1 MESNIET
8 EKISY
13 LFKYINDNYDVYA
26 EIKPRFL
33 YENNIYIKTEKYD
46 LNISIGKPDEKHYLF
61 GKCDYYISFDYK
73 ANKKYRSELCWHGGG
88 SHESYNEKDFSNVD
102 KFLSKWLV
110 KKDTKQF
117 TIFDY
122 EKE

>member
-1 MESNIET
+1 MKSNIET
-8 EKISY
+8 EKISC

-61 GKCDYYISFDYK
+61 GKCDYYISFDYE

-88 SHESYNEKDFSNVD
+88 YDDIFNENNFSNVD
-102 KFLSKWLV
+102 KFLNRWLE
-110 KKDTKQF
+110 KRNTRQLN
-117 TIFDY
+117 IFDCI
-122 EKE
+122 KE